1 MFPQVLRK
9 ADFAFIQLS
18 CRGEKKKRK
27 NGQPDQTSPST
38 LHATL
43 ILKHVDNF
51 DNKIKYEK
59 IINNNT
65 MGLESISNKSYE
77 VLGLINT
84 LFLFGLKLESGKI

>member
-18 CRGEKKKRK
+18 CRGGKKKRK